1 MRKLLISINLF
12 CFIFAYI
19 SSDATGKNGVVVS
32 SKIPASQIGIDVLKK
47 GGNAIDAAVAVA
59 FALSVTHPSAGNLGG
74 GGFAVIRFSDGK
86 STTIDF
92 REVAPKASSSTMF
105 LDDKGNVIE
114 GLSKFSGLSSGVPGT
129 VSGLGYMHSKY
140 GTLDWDELI
149 LPSIM
154 LARYGFNLDAH
165 NVSILNNPS
174 LKNKL
179 SVCNNSKKI
188 FVKADDF
195 EVNELFIQK
204 DLSKTLQRLSIFG
217 HEEFYNGI
225 TADNILETIKSNN
238 GIISHEDLRNYK
250 PIEASPIIFD
260 YKGFNVISMP
270 PSSSGG
276 LTLAL
281 ILNQFENL
289 DLSSILFHD
298 ASHVH
303 YLSEVGRRAYVDRH
317 KYLGDMSFINIP
329 IDKLLSQ
336 NYADSLFNSISDSFA
351 TNSSDL
357 YSSDIVIDS
366 ESTETTHISIID
378 SFGNCVSLTTTL
390 NGWFGNGITVKDS
403 GFLLNNEMDDFSI
416 KPGHPNM
423 YGLIGSEANNIQPG
437 KRMLSSMT
445 PTIVVN
451 SNNEPYLVLGSPGG
465 STIITTIAQ
474 IIINSIDFKMEIKD
488 AVESKRFH
496 HQWVPDF
503 IQLEKHSLSSEVIN
517 KLVNMNHNY
526 IYRSDIGIGE
536 ANCIM
541 VKNNTFHGSSDS
553 RRGSSALAY

>member
-12 CFIFAYI
+12 CFVLAYI

-32 SKIPASQIGIDVLKK
+32 SKAPASQIGIDVLKK
-47 GGNAIDAAVAVA
+47 GGNAVDAAVAVA

-74 GGFAVIRFSDGK
+74 GGFAVIRFSNGK
-86 STTIDF
+86 STAIDF
-92 REVAPKASSSTMF
+92 REIAPKSSSSTMF
-105 LDDKGNVIE
+105 LDDNGNVIE
-114 GLSKFSGLSSGVPGT
+114 GLSKYSGLSSGVPGT
-129 VSGLGYMHSKY
+129 VSGLGYMHDKY
-140 GTLDWDELI
+140 GKLEWDELI
-149 LPSIM
+149 FPSIM

-165 NVSILNNPS
+165 NVSILNNFS

-179 SVCNNSKKI
+179 STCDNSKEI
-188 FVKADDF
+188 FVKTEDF
-195 EVNELFIQK
+195 EVNELFIQE
-204 DLSKTLQRLSIFG
+204 DLSKTLQRLSVFG
-217 HEEFYNGI
+217 YKEFYNGI
-225 TADNILETIKSNN
+225 TADNIIETIKSNN
-238 GIISHEDLRNYK
+238 GIISHLDLSGYK
-250 PIEASPIIFD
+250 PIEVSPIIFD

-289 DLSSILFHD
+289 DLSTMLFQD

-303 YLSEVGRRAYVDRH
+303 YLSEIEKRAYVDRH
-317 KYLGDMSFINIP
+317 KHLGDMSFVNVP
-329 IDKLLSQ
+329 IDRLLSQ
-336 NYADSLFNSISDSFA
+336 SYADSLFSTISESYA
-351 TNSSDL
+351 TNSTDL
-357 YSSDIVIDS
+357 YNADLIIDN
-366 ESTETTHISIID
+366 ESTETTHLSIID
-378 SFGNCVSLTTTL
+378 SYGNCVSLTTTL

-423 YGLIGSEANNIQPG
+423 YGLIGSEANIIEPG

-445 PTIVVN
+445 PTIVEN
-451 SNNEPYLVLGSPGG
+451 SNNEPYLILGSPGG

-474 IIINSIDFKMEIKD
+474 IIINSIDFDMEIKD

-496 HQWVPDF
+496 HQWIPNL

-517 KLVNMNHNY
+517 KLLNMNHNY

-541 VKNNTFHGSSDS
+541 IQNNTFYGSSDS
-553 RRGSSALAY
+553 RRGSSAIAY